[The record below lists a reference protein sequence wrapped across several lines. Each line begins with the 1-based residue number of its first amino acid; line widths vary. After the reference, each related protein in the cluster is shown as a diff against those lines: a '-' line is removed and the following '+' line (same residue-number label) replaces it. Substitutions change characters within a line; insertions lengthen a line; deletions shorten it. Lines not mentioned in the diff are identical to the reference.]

1 MKFINI
7 WILLVLVLGLI
18 SKMSTSASVHLSKNS
33 SIYVVKEETK
43 PVDPIRIL
51 LYARTIMKVSTAVAK
66 SLIIYGWLNLF
77 HSAKLYFFLK
87 CHVMNEKF
95 EIKFLLKNKK
105 HVFEV
110 LGIKTVISWALYSK
124 IDIKVRRLGTKNF
137 SR

>member
-1 MKFINI
+1 MKFVKI

-66 SLIIYGWLNLF
+66 SLIIYG
-77 HSAKLYFFLK
+77 
-87 CHVMNEKF
+87 
-95 EIKFLLKNKK
+95 
-105 HVFEV
+105 
-110 LGIKTVISWALYSK
+110 
-124 IDIKVRRLGTKNF
+124 
-137 SR
+137 